1 MKTAISLPDSVFEE
15 AEALASQLG
24 LSRSELYTK
33 ALQAYVRRH
42 NRDRTLSKLNQVY
55 SEESSE
61 LDPVLA
67 KMQFMSLPHEDLVIP
82 SPDSLPLYQSAIE
95 IASTQTKSASAD

>member
-15 AEALASQLG
+15 AEALAEQLG

-33 ALQAYVRRH
+33 ALQAYLRKY
-42 NRDRTLSKLNQVY
+42 NRNQILNKLNQVY

-67 KMQFMSLPHEDLVIP
+67 KMQFMSLPRENW
-82 SPDSLPLYQSAIE
+82 
-95 IASTQTKSASAD
+95 